1 MTQERKQ
8 GLELAGNLLTKILL
22 GICIFFLVDLV
33 QDIKATHQ
41 QLQDIKAE
49 VVILKYRVNDLTREV
64 RESKQRNEYEQ

>member
-64 RESKQRNEYEQ
+64 RESKQRNEYE

>member
-8 GLELAGNLLTKILL
+8 GLQLAGNLLTKILL